1 VAPFCV
7 RALLTQEVP
16 DRHAFRLW
24 GNGISS
30 PPEDEVFRV
39 RTLGWYGMTE
49 TVSHPVMD
57 DPGNPGRPFAM
68 GRPTPEYEVAVL
80 HPDGAPVEP
89 GQTGSIF
96 VRGLPGVSLFAG
108 YLHDDTA
115 TAEAVNSEGWLR
127 TGDLVTVHDDGFMSF
142 ADRDKDMLKV
152 GGENV
157 AASEVERVVL
167 GIPGVV
173 EVAVVAQRH
182 PMLDEVPVAFV
193 VATDA
198 RPDLEA
204 EILAACRTQLSDFKV
219 PRQVR
224 IVDDLPRSTL
234 NKIAK
239 AELRRQL
246 ADEDK
251 ERNTK

>member
-1 VAPFCV
+1 
-7 RALLTQEVP
+7 
-16 DRHAFRLW
+16 
-24 GNGISS
+24 
-30 PPEDEVFRV
+30 
-39 RTLGWYGMTE
+39 
-49 TVSHPVMD
+49 
-57 DPGNPGRPFAM
+57 
-68 GRPTPEYEVAVL
+68 
-80 HPDGAPVEP
+80 
-89 GQTGSIF
+89 